1 MNGLPEKIVS
11 GSQTGTDRAALHWAI
26 AHGVPHGGWCP
37 KRRRAEDRPLDGR
50 YQSKE
55 ARGAAAQ
62 TTQATCPAFR
72 RRQFQPPLLFL
83 AQRS

>member
-1 MNGLPEKIVS
+1 MTAIQRIIS
-11 GSQTGTDRAALHWAI
+11 GGQTGADRAALDWAI
-26 AHGVPHGGWCP
+26 ERGILHCGWCP

-50 YQSKE
+50 YQLKE